1 MLILGQSVLHLQQ
14 ACPERMS
21 QKMTACT
28 DAPSQSPLL
37 HSAITTATLRLTF
50 QNKSIDP
57 P

>member
-1 MLILGQSVLHLQQ
+1 MGMINVTS
-14 ACPERMS
+14 
-21 QKMTACT
+21 MT
-28 DAPSQSPLL
+28 LL